1 MFSGVW
7 KAGTQKLRNSLGDDH
22 HGKHEGQFLNKHT
35 SQESPTRS
43 RNFGSCVVSKLK
55 GGSRRPSGREYES
68 DHETGASNIFAFDST
83 AQTSPENLHA
93 TTTQPQVQQPKGP
106 SRSDTSAPTLK
117 ENLEQ
122 SSAEGSV
129 HEDELTSPR
138 FLIAAA
144 LSLFAQDD
152 DDAAATPISSVISE
166 PFAAADHT
174 LGSYLSLDLFDYCND
189 QPPQDSQ
196 QAAVLEAI
204 CILQAVCDAFKLRQL
219 SVLNVLYI
227 LETTAG
233 HGIRLN
239 KANYRSLLL
248 TALLITIKEY
258 KDCAVWTAD
267 LRVLFPSLDLS
278 CLRHLEPIL
287 LVAIDFRVS
296 KLSGHV
302 ERQRVAS
309 RLEKMRTTEEI
320 LRPSSRTGFI
330 LCRKLITWTR
340 NYLDGIFQRSAA
352 GMQGTS
358 MQ

>member
-1 MFSGVW
+1 MMFSGAR
-7 KAGTQKLRNSLGDDH
+7 KAGAPKSENIAGDNH
-22 HGKHEGQFLNKHT
+22 HGKRQGQFLNKHHL
-35 SQESPTRS
+35 QESPTRS
-43 RNFGSCVVSKLK
+43 SKIKCFLVGKLK
-55 GGSRRPSGREYES
+55 GGSRASSRREYES
-68 DHETGASNIFAFDST
+68 ARETGASDTFVSDST
-83 AQTSPENLHA
+83 AESFPEDLH
-93 TTTQPQVQQPKGP
+93 TTTTKPQAQLPKGP

-117 ENLEQ
+117 RNVEQ
-122 SSAEGSV
+122 SSAEEPV
-129 HEDELTSPR
+129 HEDELTNPR

-152 DDAAATPISSVISE
+152 DDVAAPPTSSVTSE

-174 LGSYLSLDLFDYCND
+174 LGSYLSLDLFDCCND

-204 CILQAVCDAFKLRQL
+204 CILQAVCDAFKLRHL

-227 LETTAG
+227 LETAAR

-239 KANYRSLLL
+239 KANHRSLLL

-267 LRVLFPSLDLS
+267 LRVIFPSLDLS

-287 LVAIDFRVS
+287 LVAIGFRVS
-296 KLSGHV
+296 MLSGHV

-309 RLEKMRTTEEI
+309 RLEK
-320 LRPSSRTGFI
+320 
-330 LCRKLITWTR
+330 
-340 NYLDGIFQRSAA
+340 
-352 GMQGTS
+352 
-358 MQ
+358 